1 MRGIG
6 VIAMISAAF
15 ASTVEAG
22 SLRYCGGWLEW
33 KAFPE
38 SVSAERSATGEAFE
52 SNSAD
57 LFFQDAS
64 EYSIIGCI
72 ESGADVDA
80 TIASEKTDGW
90 FTPLHY
96 TSHHGNVAATKALID
111 SGANPTPRSDS
122 GETPLHFAAYE
133 NIAGIGVILI
143 NSGADIDATEDE
155 YGWSPLHTAAWANSA
170 VFARTLIR
178 LGADIDIIDNNGNTP
193 LDLARRNNSDLTA
206 KILANSANSQGN

>member
-6 VIAMISAAF
+6 VIALISAAF
-15 ASTVEAG
+15 ASTVEAEPF
-22 SLRYCGGWLEW
+22 RYCGGWLEW

-38 SVSAERSATGEAFE
+38 SVPAERSADGEAFE

-64 EYSIIGCI
+64 EYDIVGCI

-80 TIASEKTDGW
+80 TIASEEPSGW
-90 FTPLHY
+90 LAPLHY
-96 TSHHGNVAATKALID
+96 TSHWGNIAATRALID

-122 GETPLHFAAYE
+122 GETPLHFAAS
-133 NIAGIGVILI
+133 NNMTGIGIFLV
-143 NSGADIDATEDE
+143 NSGANINAVDDD
-155 YGWSPLHTAAWANSA
+155 GWSPLHGAAWFNSA

-193 LDLARRNNSDLTA
+193 LDLARENNSDLTA
-206 KILANSANSQGN
+206 KILANPASSQGN